1 MLALYARKL
10 VAYVWVALQK
20 VVVTYSNKKELLK
33 ESNAE
38 HFLSHVFAFE
48 FSLGILKSV
57 HSTMKHFMF
66 WIVERPI
73 LFFFAKPYVYLC
85 CLSNSSLISW
95 KMEDMHFHFN
105 PLMLL
110 SLFKCILLFQPTH

>member
-20 VVVTYSNKKELLK
+20 VVVTYSNKKELMK
-33 ESNAE
+33 ESNAG

-73 LFFFAKPYVYLC
+73 LFFFCKALC
-85 CLSNSSLISW
+85 VPMLS
-95 KMEDMHFHFN
+95 
-105 PLMLL
+105 
-110 SLFKCILLFQPTH
+110 FKQFTNQLENGRYAFPFQSFDVA

>member
-20 VVVTYSNKKELLK
+20 VVVTYSNKKELMK
-33 ESNAE
+33 ESNAG

-73 LFFFAKPYVYLC
+73 LFFLQ
-85 CLSNSSLISW
+85 SLI
-95 KMEDMHFHFN
+95 FHFN